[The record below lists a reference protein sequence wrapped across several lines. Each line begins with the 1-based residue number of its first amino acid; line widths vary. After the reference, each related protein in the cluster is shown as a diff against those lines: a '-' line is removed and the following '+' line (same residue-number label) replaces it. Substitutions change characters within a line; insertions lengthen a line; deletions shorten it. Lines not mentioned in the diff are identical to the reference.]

1 MNRAGVQCLAL
12 FVAGAVLAA
21 ASGLAAAEAPRRD
34 PEVVFKRL
42 DANGDGR
49 LSPAEFD
56 ALPASRRVPGL
67 FGRLDRNGDGVVV
80 PAEFNALLGLRGEA
94 GEPRPQA
101 AAAALAPP
109 VVAKGTAV
117 EIARYRAASEY
128 SARFAGLH
136 LLVMKDGEVVFEQ
149 HAQGASPRQAYQ
161 IASGTKSFWG
171 PLAQVAVGEGLF
183 TLDEVVAGTLSEWKA
198 DSRKARITVR
208 DLLTFSS
215 GLEAPRRLWAEKDK
229 DLYKLVLE
237 LPAVADPGTIFAYSE
252 VHLYAFGEFLK
263 RKLAQRARA
272 NGTAPERPWDYLN
285 RTILTPIGLTGLRWS
300 VDGSGAPR
308 MGAGAVLTARQ
319 WATYGELLRQGGA
332 WQGQQLIPRE
342 GVAACFASSRANA
355 AYGLTFWLN
364 RASDKAGVAQ
374 ADIAGGGRT
383 RSSDQVSARGIV
395 PGRLPDLV
403 MAAGAGQQRLFIS
416 NAEKLVVVRFAN
428 ADMPRLVMA
437 GDYSKLNLNFKD
449 EEFFA
454 RLLAPN

>member
-1 MNRAGVQCLAL
+1 MNRSGAQCLGL
-12 FVAGAVLAA
+12 CVAGAVLAA

-34 PEVVFKRL
+34 SEAVFKRL

-56 ALPASRRVPGL
+56 ALPASRRVSGL
-67 FGRLDRNGDGVVV
+67 FGRLDRNGDGFLVL
-80 PAEFNALLGLRGEA
+80 AEFNALLALS
-94 GEPRPQA
+94 GEPPPQPQA

-109 VVAKGTAV
+109 VVAKGTAG

-149 HAQGASPRQAYQ
+149 HTQGASPQQAYQ

-198 DSRKARITVR
+198 DPRKSRITVR

-237 LPAVADPGTIFAYSE
+237 LPAVADPGTTYAYSE

-285 RTILTPIGLTGLRWS
+285 RTILTPIGLTGLKWS
-300 VDGSGAPR
+300 VDGSGAPG

-355 AYGLTFWLN
+355 AYGLTLWLN

-374 ADIAGGGRT
+374 ADTAGGGRMRT
-383 RSSDQVSARGIV
+383 SDQVSARGIV